1 MSIFVPMLNLQLA
14 ADYVYHRLTAKTRH
28 GVHSPF
34 VYHLVDE
41 IIYDFNVKETYNDI
55 EKLRKNLLKDE
66 RFITITDLGAGS
78 HINNNKKKQ
87 VKALAK
93 NALKPARLAQ
103 LIYRLA
109 RHFAPKNVIELG
121 TCLGI
126 TTAYL
131 AKAAPA
137 AQIISIEGCP
147 ETAKVARQNLQKLKL
162 QNTEILTGN
171 FDELLPGVI
180 SRLPGLDFVFIDGN
194 HRKQATLNYF
204 EWCLPKLSKNAIL
217 IFDDIYWSKGMKEA
231 WQQIKSHPQVTL
243 TIDLFWIGL
252 VFVKPGQAKEHFRI
266 KF

>member
-1 MSIFVPMLNLQLA
+1 MLNMQLA
-14 ADYVYHRLTAKTRH
+14 LDYVYHRLKAKTRH

-41 IIYDFNVKETYNDI
+41 IIYDFHAKKTYIDI
-55 EKLRKNLLKDE
+55 EQLRKDLLKDK

-78 HINNNKKKQ
+78 HVNNNKKKK
-87 VKALAK
+87 VKVLAK
-93 NALKPARLAQ
+93 NALKPTRLAQ

-109 RHFAPKNVIELG
+109 HYFAPKNVIELG

-131 AKAAPA
+131 AKAAPLA
-137 AQIISIEGCP
+137 RVISIEGCP
-147 ETAKVARQNLQKLKL
+147 ETAEIAKDNLQKLNI
-162 QNTEILTGN
+162 QNAELLTGD
-171 FDELLPGVI
+171 FDTLLPDVI
-180 SRLPGLDFVFIDGN
+180 AQLPELDFIFIDGN

-204 EWCLPKLSKNAIL
+204 EWCLPKLSKNSIM

-231 WQQIKSHPQVTL
+231 WQEIKNHPKVTL

-252 VFVKPGQAKEHFRI
+252 VFVRSGQAKEDFKIR
-266 KF
+266 F